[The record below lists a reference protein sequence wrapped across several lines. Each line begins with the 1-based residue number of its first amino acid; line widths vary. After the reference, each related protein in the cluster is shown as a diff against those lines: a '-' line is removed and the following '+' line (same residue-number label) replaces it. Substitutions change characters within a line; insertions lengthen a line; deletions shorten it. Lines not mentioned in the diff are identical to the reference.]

1 MTRRTAG
8 RVVWFLAGAA
18 LATAGAQASGGL
30 QALSRAGLYG
40 AALGEPVT
48 VVCTD
53 AQGQPVAGRPPPETR
68 ISIRYVGQ
76 APGVAVTVTCR

>member
-1 MTRRTAG
+1 MAG
-8 RVVWFLAGAA
+8 RMAAGAA
-18 LATAGAQASGGL
+18 WFVAGALCVGGVAVAQGGL
-30 QALSRAGLYG
+30 VALTRSGAYG

-53 AQGQPVAGRPPPETR
+53 AQGQPIASRPPPDTR

-76 APGVAVTVTCR
+76 LPGVAVTVTCR